1 MKSIKRLKKIIYSGY
16 NNQSSYEPEIIITKE
31 FDDNGKIK
39 EENSNGIISKYKNG
53 KIIHIEKW
61 DKGRKLST
69 EYNYYANCVIENT
82 FVLEADLRTEYE
94 KVYDSNIEIANKFT
108 YYKDNSKLYKD
119 DKKKV
124 FYTNILISTKKSDY
138 DERNLLVQEVFND
151 FENKELNYSIS
162 YSYDNNRK
170 LNSIEKSFFD
180 HQIIEFFFNS
190 GDLEINVAMTSERGL
205 VVNYNQIITIFSSD
219 SVKDKTVIDLHWKQ
233 QDNDSYILYNPEITK
248 YEYSNNFLKTK
259 INYQIGIVTDN
270 KREIDQIK
278 LLEGYKQTEL
288 IETMVNLISED
299 IENLDIIEKYVTE
312 YNTEEYECEEEWL
325 SESPFVPN
333 TLIEYNI
340 SFDNF
345 VMEVKAER
353 LSYWM
358 IHNGYIK
365 NRYNLAINPFNRD
378 KLKKELIANSNGNIY
393 NIAEIE
399 YQEVVFNT
407 DTIKTYSL
415 SDSDISKKLYPFSF
429 SEKTVYYI
437 SNGKTNFSEELN
449 QNLSFFE
456 SQLKNRDFDL
466 TQISYSAVDI
476 EKLLNV
482 YQYYNPDFNLQ
493 KVYRDNKN
501 YFEHLLG
508 VFEITEKTEDIFVV
522 FTGDNKLKIITFND
536 FSSNSIVELLEEAL
550 TFIPEKAKIRYNRVF
565 NSRYGEQ
572 FILDEKAIDL
582 DENTQKT
589 VSEITE
595 KLNELKKSG
604 QFLAILPYIEY
615 HINQIK
621 KADSKLSNLYID
633 DDYRIF
639 LPDYNNIEIKL
650 SHLTKSLYFLFLMK
664 GSFGIDELK
673 EFELHLLTI
682 YKHISYQENIDK
694 MTKSVL
700 DLIKNENN
708 EIYTHFSRI
717 KSTFCKVIDKSIAKK
732 YYIVGERNR
741 PKYLRISKKKTNIYD
756 FQEKWFPTE
765 NRFSTKAEDFAPR
778 PKIEIS
784 EEDAYKYF

>member
-1 MKSIKRLKKIIYSGY
+1 M
-16 NNQSSYEPEIIITKE
+16 
-31 FDDNGKIK
+31 
-39 EENSNGIISKYKNG
+39 
-53 KIIHIEKW
+53 
-61 DKGRKLST
+61 
-69 EYNYYANCVIENT
+69 
-82 FVLEADLRTEYE
+82 
-94 KVYDSNIEIANKFT
+94 
-108 YYKDNSKLYKD
+108 
-119 DKKKV
+119 
-124 FYTNILISTKKSDY
+124 
-138 DERNLLVQEVFND
+138 
-151 FENKELNYSIS
+151 
-162 YSYDNNRK
+162 
-170 LNSIEKSFFD
+170 
-180 HQIIEFFFNS
+180 
-190 GDLEINVAMTSERGL
+190 
-205 VVNYNQIITIFSSD
+205 
-219 SVKDKTVIDLHWKQ
+219 
-233 QDNDSYILYNPEITK
+233 
-248 YEYSNNFLKTK
+248 
-259 INYQIGIVTDN
+259 
-270 KREIDQIK
+270 
-278 LLEGYKQTEL
+278 
-288 IETMVNLISED
+288 
-299 IENLDIIEKYVTE
+299 
-312 YNTEEYECEEEWL
+312 
-325 SESPFVPN
+325 
-333 TLIEYNI
+333 
-340 SFDNF
+340 
-345 VMEVKAER
+345 
-353 LSYWM
+353 
-358 IHNGYIK
+358 
-365 NRYNLAINPFNRD
+365 
-378 KLKKELIANSNGNIY
+378 
-393 NIAEIE
+393 
-399 YQEVVFNT
+399 
-407 DTIKTYSL
+407 IKTYSI

-437 SNGKTNFSEELN
+437 SNGKTDFSEELN

-572 FILDEKAIDL
+572 FILDEQAIDL

-615 HINQIK
+615 HINLIK

-664 GSFGIDELK
+664 GRFDIDELK
-673 EFELHLLTI
+673 EFESHLLTI
-682 YKHISYQENIDK
+682 YKHISYQEDIDK
-694 MTKSVL
+694 MTKSVSN
-700 DLIKNENN
+700 LIKNENN
-708 EIYTHFSRI
+708 EVYTHFSRI
-717 KSTFCKVIDKSIAKK
+717 KSTFCKVIDKSIAKQ
-732 YYIVGERNR
+732 YYIIGERNQS
-741 PKYLRISKKKTNIYD
+741 KYLGISKKKTNIYD

-765 NRFSTKAEDFAPR
+765 NRFSTKAEDFAQR